1 MESFEHKLQKFD
13 PGVVWLD
20 GHNRVLALNTIASSV
35 LGVTVGDAVGS
46 EILQLHPQKSRNKVQ
61 WLLESASCPV
71 TSPPP
76 MTMMIN
82 VPDRVLLIKV
92 SKMFNA
98 GEPVGTSMI
107 FFDLTDVTT
116 SPLLPDGGPDR
127 LRQLFK
133 LPVYRKSKVVLL
145 DLKTVSHFKADGHY
159 TTVYTENERYL
170 CNLSLSD
177 LEQRLDGTRFVRVHR
192 SYMINVHY
200 ATAFEKLDEQCTVVM
215 STVPEEHV
223 PVSRSNLHKLKAM
236 FGLT

>member
-20 GHNRVLALNTIASSV
+20 RTNRVTALNSVAAGV
-35 LGVTVGDAVGS
+35 LGVTVGDAVGT
-46 EILQLHPQKSRNKVQ
+46 EILQLHPEKSRDKVH
-61 WLLESASCPV
+61 WLLESAGCPV

-92 SKMFNA
+92 SKMFDGN
-98 GEPVGTSMI
+98 EPLGTCMI
-107 FFDLTDVTT
+107 FFDLTEVTT
-116 SPLLPDGGPDR
+116 NPPGPLDDSDR

-133 LPVYRKSKVVLL
+133 LPVYSRNRVVLL
-145 DLKTVSHFKADGHY
+145 DLTTVSHFKADGHY
-159 TTVYTENERYL
+159 TTVYTENEHYL

-177 LEQRLDGTRFVRVHR
+177 LEERLDGTRFVRVHR

-215 STVPEEHV
+215 STDPAEHV
-223 PVSRSNLHKLKAM
+223 PVSRSNLQKLKLM
-236 FGLT
+236 FGLA